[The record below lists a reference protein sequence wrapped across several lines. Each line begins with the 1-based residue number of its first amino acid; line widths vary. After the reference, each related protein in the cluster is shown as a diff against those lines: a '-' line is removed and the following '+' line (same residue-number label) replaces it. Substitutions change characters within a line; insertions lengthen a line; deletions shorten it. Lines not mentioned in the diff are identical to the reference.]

1 MNHYFL
7 IPLILFI
14 SLANADTNEELF
26 QMLSAIKSE
35 ASERVINQLPKAK
48 AGNPKA
54 QLKVAQSYLAIIP
67 GTHASK
73 TTSLREQAWYWYE
86 KAMTQDT
93 DKKVARTAEKE
104 AAYSYYLEERE
115 DKLRAMVKGRYPE
128 GFYQLGLLL
137 LKKDHNSKEG
147 IAKLEAVAKQGHV
160 KAAEKLADQYSNYF
174 TDHYDVK
181 KSYQW
186 HKEAAKKGDPRYI
199 YELAKMYHHGFGDK
213 WPEFEKNIRQANI
226 HYLEASNYGNT
237 DAQLYLI
244 QFLLRAKNYK
254 NAHILADE
262 LIKKK
267 RAEGYFYK
275 SEMLFNG
282 QGIAVDKDKAI
293 ELMKVAKK
301 KDYYPA
307 GSALE
312 SMEELR

>member
-35 ASERVINQLPKAK
+35 ASERVINKLPKAK

-186 HKEAAKKGDPRYI
+186 HKEAAKKGDPSYI
-199 YELAKMYHHGFGDK
+199 YKLARMYHYGFKDK
-213 WPEFEKNIRQANI
+213 WPEFETDIKKAT
-226 HYLEASNYGNT
+226 HYYGEAANYGNT
-237 DAQLYLI
+237 EAQIYLTPEFI
-244 QFLLRAKNYK
+244 RSKSYPT
-254 NAHILADE
+254 AHVLADE

-275 SEMLFNG
+275 AEMLFRG
-282 QGIAVDKDKAI
+282 QGIDINKEKAI
-293 ELMKVAKK
+293 ELMKIAKK
-301 KDYYPA
+301 KGYFLAD
-307 GSALE
+307 SALE
-312 SMEELR
+312 TMQEQQ